1 MVEATRTGME
11 AVIDSEQLEATWF
24 WQDMFKVYVPRV
36 FAMRNVPIPR
46 PEYTESKIESVL
58 ELNLNISGFNILSSH
73 VYIPNI
79 TDVDIATS
87 DTLSAPSRTGIGTL
101 THVHI

>member
-1 MVEATRTGME
+1 ME
-11 AVIDSEQLEATWF
+11 AVIEQATWF
-24 WQDMFKVYVPRV
+24 NWQDMFKVYVPRV
-36 FAMRNVPIPR
+36 FAKMRNVPIPR
-46 PEYTESKIESVL
+46 PEYTESKIESIL